1 VKIYIRLKKI
11 FLRSHFNSFRIAN
24 IASTTNYKPPMK
36 DVSNEIVNDWV
47 TLLKVGDAKAFDR
60 LFGCYSKRL
69 YYFALGYLKSKEEA
83 EEVVQDVFYKI
94 WLNRESLNPQLS
106 FKAYIF
112 KIAYRRINELFRK
125 VAQEQDYRHEI
136 ISTSFDFDNNLD
148 ERTDYHS
155 LLQLVE
161 KIVNNLPPRQKE
173 IFTKRKRDGLS
184 VKEVAELLGI
194 APKTVEN
201 HLNEALKTIK
211 SGLMKENIAGFLFF
225 ALFIK
230 G

>member
-1 VKIYIRLKKI
+1 
-11 FLRSHFNSFRIAN
+11 LRSHFNSFRIAN

-184 VKEVAELLGI
+184 VKEIAELLGI

>member
-1 VKIYIRLKKI
+1 
-11 FLRSHFNSFRIAN
+11 
-24 IASTTNYKPPMK
+24 MK

-155 LLQLVE
+155 LLELVE

-184 VKEVAELLGI
+184 VKEIAELLGI

>member
-1 VKIYIRLKKI
+1 MLILHHHKLQIEE
-11 FLRSHFNSFRIAN
+11 
-24 IASTTNYKPPMK
+24 
-36 DVSNEIVNDWV
+36 VSDEIINKWV
-47 TLLKVGDAKAFDR
+47 TLLKIGDAKAFDR

-94 WLNRESLNPQLS
+94 WVNRESLNPQLS

-125 VAQEQDYRHEI
+125 VTQEQVYRHEI
-136 ISTSFDFDNNLD
+136 ISTSFDIDNNLD

-161 KIVNNLPPRQKE
+161 KIVNDLPPRQKE
-173 IFTKRKRDGLS
+173 IFTKRRIDSLS
-184 VKEVAELLGI
+184 IKEVAELLGI

-211 SGLMKENIAGFLFF
+211 SGLGKENIAGLLFF
-225 ALFIK
+225 ALFVK

>member
-1 VKIYIRLKKI
+1 
-11 FLRSHFNSFRIAN
+11 
-24 IASTTNYKPPMK
+24 MK

-155 LLQLVE
+155 LLELVE